1 LPAKASGLTALPQ
14 VAVEQANTLAPPT
27 TRQKHV
33 DEPIRLSKRVVA
45 LTGCSRSQAQQYI
58 EGGHVLVDG
67 EVVDE
72 PQFMVQGQTV
82 ALAPDARLDP
92 IEPATLLF
100 HRGADFVP
108 GSAPWPSLLAP
119 DLRSAADATG
129 IRALRRHFLR
139 LEEVLPPEAGASGLV
154 VLTQDGRLL
163 RRMQEDGAGIEQEYV
178 VEVAGEIAADGLQRL
193 AHGLR
198 YAGRP
203 LPPAKVSW
211 QSETKL
217 RFALKGVQPRQLA
230 VMCGQVGLQVVAMK
244 RLRIGRVSLGKMA
257 TGEWRFLAPGVRF

>member
-1 LPAKASGLTALPQ
+1 
-14 VAVEQANTLAPPT
+14 
-27 TRQKHV
+27 V
-33 DEPIRLSKRVVA
+33 DEPVRLSKRVVA

-72 PQFMVQGQTV
+72 PQFMVQGQAV

-92 IEPATLLF
+92 IEPATLLY
-100 HRGADFVP
+100 HRAADFVP
-108 GSAPWPSLLAP
+108 GAPWAPLLGPA
-119 DLRSAADATG
+119 LRSATDATG
-129 IRALRRHFLR
+129 IRPLRRHFLR
-139 LEEVLPPEAGASGLV
+139 LEEVLPPEPGASGLV

-230 VMCGQVGLQVVAMK
+230 VMCGQVGLQVVASR
-244 RLRIGRVSLGKMA
+244 RLRIGRVSLGPMA
-257 TGEWRFLAPGVRF
+257 VGEWRFLAPGLRF